1 MSGSTV
7 ISEITP
13 AKSDRALWR
22 GSEIATSGD
31 WLFQLSDDAAA
42 EIRGCMEP
50 FKGNDISP
58 DGLTEADFPA
68 PLLASELAALS
79 REISDHG
86 LGFAVL
92 KGVPIDGFSGRDFE
106 IIHWAI
112 GKAVGPVVTQGGSL
126 GYIAHVRDL
135 GKDAPKS
142 YYAQVGGPLPMHKD
156 PIDLAALLCLKAGR
170 SGGTNLLVSAA
181 ALHNHLLERRPEILE
196 RLYAGYFH
204 SSQPE
209 ETGDPS
215 ITRERLPLFIQQN
228 GHTFANYLQAP
239 IYRAVESGKVSL
251 SAEEREALDVF
262 DAEALSEDLI
272 IAIDA
277 EPGDVLF
284 LNNRTV
290 LHSRTHYEDFEAL
303 EDRRHLLRVW
313 MDMPEWE
320 RLPPGSFHYA
330 MSEDGNKKL
339 FMPDLLDAV

>member
-1 MSGSTV
+1 MADGMV
-7 ISEITP
+7 LPAIIP
-13 AKSDRALWR
+13 AKSSRALWR
-22 GSEIATSGD
+22 GPEIAASSE
-31 WLFQLSDDAAA
+31 WLFRLSDDAAA
-42 EIRGCMEP
+42 EIRSCMAP
-50 FKGNDISP
+50 FKGRDISP
-58 DGLTEADFPA
+58 DDLTEADFPA
-68 PLLASELAALS
+68 PKLAAELAPLS
-79 REISDHG
+79 LEISDHG
-86 LGFAVL
+86 HGFAVL
-92 KGVPIDGFSGRDFE
+92 KGVPIDGFEGRDFE

-135 GKDAPKS
+135 GNDVSKS

-196 RLYAGYFH
+196 RLYTGYFH

-209 ETGDPS
+209 ETGNPA
-215 ITRERLPLFIQQN
+215 ITAERLPLFIQQN

-251 SAEEREALDVF
+251 SAEEQEALEVF
-262 DAEALSEDLI
+262 DAEALSEDLT

-290 LHSRTHYEDFEAL
+290 LHSRTHYQDFEAL

-313 MDMPEWE
+313 MNMPAWD

-330 MSEDGNKKL
+330 MSEDGKEKI
-339 FMPDLLDAV
+339 FMPDLLGAG

>member
-1 MSGSTV
+1 MADGTV
-7 ISEITP
+7 ISGITP

-22 GSEIATSGD
+22 GSEIAQSGD
-31 WLFQLSDDAAA
+31 WRFPLSGEAAA
-42 EIRGCMEP
+42 EIRACMEP
-50 FKGNDISP
+50 FKGKDISP

-68 PLLASELAALS
+68 PVLGAELAPLAQ
-79 REISDHG
+79 EISDHG

-112 GKAVGPVVTQGGSL
+112 GKAIGLVVTQGGSL

-135 GKDAPKS
+135 GQNVAKT

-196 RLYAGYFH
+196 RLYKGYFH

-209 ETGDPS
+209 ETGDPG

-251 SAEEREALDVF
+251 SAAEKDALEVF
-262 DAEALSEDLI
+262 DAEALSEDLT

-290 LHSRTHYEDFEAL
+290 LHSRTHYEDFDAL

-313 MDMPEWE
+313 MNMPEWD

-330 MSEDGNKKL
+330 MSDDGKKKI
-339 FMPDLLDAV
+339 FMPDLLGAG

>member
-1 MSGSTV
+1 MADGT
-7 ISEITP
+7 ILSEIKP

-22 GSEIATSGD
+22 GPEITASDD
-31 WLFQLSDDAAA
+31 WLFHLSDGAAA
-42 EIRGCMEP
+42 EIRACMAP
-50 FKGNDISP
+50 FKGRDISP
-58 DGLTEADFPA
+58 DGLIEADFPA
-68 PLLASELAALS
+68 PKLAAELAPLGS
-79 REISDHG
+79 EISDHG

-112 GKAVGPVVTQGGSL
+112 GKAIGPVVTQGGSL

-156 PIDLAALLCLKAGR
+156 PIDLAALLCLKSGR

-181 ALHNHLLERRPEILE
+181 ALHNRLLERRPEILE
-196 RLYAGYFH
+196 RLYTGYFH

-209 ETGDPS
+209 ETGDPA
-215 ITRERLPLFIQQN
+215 ITRERLPLYIQQN

-239 IYRAVESGKVSL
+239 IYRAVESGKVRL
-251 SAEEREALDVF
+251 SAEEREALEVF
-262 DAEALSEDLI
+262 DAEALSEDLTV
-272 IAIDA
+272 AIDA
-277 EPGDVLF
+277 EPGDALF

-290 LHSRTHYEDFEAL
+290 LHSRTHYEDFDAL

-313 MDMPEWE
+313 MDMPEWD
-320 RLPPGSFHYA
+320 RLPSGSFHYA
-330 MSEDGNKKL
+330 MSEDGTKKI
-339 FMPDLLDAV
+339 FMPDLLDAG